1 MRRRGLRRR
10 LRVLRSMREELGA
23 KLMMKLMGFAE
34 ALEPLVKEW
43 VIKAI
48 EEYYQGYRSGLD
60 CDFGGWWCG

>member
-1 MRRRGLRRR
+1 MERRGLRRR

-23 KLMMKLMGFAE
+23 KLMVKFAE

-48 EEYYQGYRSGLD
+48 ENTTKVVGRD
-60 CDFGGWWCG
+60 

>member
-1 MRRRGLRRR
+1 
-10 LRVLRSMREELGA
+10 LRSMREELGA

-34 ALEPLVKEW
+34 ALKPLVKEW